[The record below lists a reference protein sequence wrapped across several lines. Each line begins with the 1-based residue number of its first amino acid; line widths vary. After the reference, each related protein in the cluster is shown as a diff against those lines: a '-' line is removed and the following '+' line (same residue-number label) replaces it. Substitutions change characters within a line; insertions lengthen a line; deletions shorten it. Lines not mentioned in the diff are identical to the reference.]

1 MVNAGKEHYPMT
13 PRSLSRTELRE
24 LGLSGDQIA
33 EILERQLEKP
43 VRRFKYV
50 AFLTAEEAEQ
60 ASKLTKQDF
69 VRATEYKPRRR
80 P

>member
-1 MVNAGKEHYPMT
+1 MS
-13 PRSLSRTELRE
+13 PRTLSKTELQE
-24 LGLSGDQIA
+24 LGLSA
-33 EILERQLEKP
+33 EQVEEIVERQAEKT

-50 AFLTAEEAEQ
+50 AFLTPEEARQ

-80 P
+80 RR

>member
-1 MVNAGKEHYPMT
+1 MS
-13 PRSLSRTELRE
+13 PRVLSKTELRE
-24 LGLSGDQIA
+24 LGLSDEQVE
-33 EILERQLEKP
+33 EIVDRQAEKP

-50 AFLTAEEAEQ
+50 AFLTPEEAQE

-80 P
+80 RR

>member
-1 MVNAGKEHYPMT
+1 MT

-24 LGLSGDQIA
+24 LGLSEDQID
-33 EILERQLEKP
+33 EIVERQSEKP
-43 VRRFKYV
+43 MRRYKYI

-60 ASKLTKQDF
+60 ASQLTKQDF

-80 P
+80 RR

>member
-1 MVNAGKEHYPMT
+1 MT
-13 PRSLSRTELRE
+13 PRSLSRTELHE
-24 LGLSGDQIA
+24 LGLSEEQVD
-33 EILERQLEKP
+33 EIMERQSEKP

-50 AFLTAEEAEQ
+50 AFLTTEEAEQ

-80 P
+80 RR